1 MLNLIS
7 CLQKERGGGRVV
19 ATRDYVLPLGEFEHA
34 SSLGPDLEKL
44 RGRSV
49 VVSLRDMAKV
59 AAALIELDGCARR
72 ILLAPPGW
80 ESWRLEAAA
89 SDSEAD
95 AIVHDD
101 EDAAPISVELTVACL
116 LP

>member
-34 SSLGPDLEKL
+34 SSLGVDLERL

-49 VVSLRDMAKV
+49 ILSVRDMAKV
-59 AAALIELDGCARR
+59 SAVLNALRRR
-72 ILLAPPGW
+72 IL
-80 ESWRLEAAA
+80 
-89 SDSEAD
+89 
-95 AIVHDD
+95 
-101 EDAAPISVELTVACL
+101 
-116 LP
+116 